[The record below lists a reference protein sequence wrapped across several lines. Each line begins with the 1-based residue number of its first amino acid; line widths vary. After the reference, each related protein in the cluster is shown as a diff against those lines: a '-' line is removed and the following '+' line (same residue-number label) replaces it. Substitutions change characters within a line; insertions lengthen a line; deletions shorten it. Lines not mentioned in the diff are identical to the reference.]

1 MKLSC
6 KSGILS
12 EKYIKPFFKKYLQE
26 LKIYD
31 QSFNYTKEDFAGYC
45 TSISREQAMFF
56 CQFNMSKNSVLSLIN
71 VCPRHS
77 ELLRIT

>member
-1 MKLSC
+1 MKFSC

-45 TSISREQAMFF
+45 TSIS
-56 CQFNMSKNSVLSLIN
+56 
-71 VCPRHS
+71 
-77 ELLRIT
+77 